1 MRARNK
7 IMPLCLFGEADL
19 GEANAVSDLTQRTEN
34 ETGDKVTMAAD
45 AGEPQTDEARREH
58 FRKLMEGE
66 YKDLFTAYFQ
76 ETFNRRFKL
85 QKGMEE
91 ELRRAREVINAAAV
105 RFGTRNEGELVAAI
119 RAEQERHEAPTEA
132 EAAPTYKEKRED
144 SDVQAVIERAVADAV
159 ARAREE
165 TERAVLDGIRARGM
179 RPTENALIPGVSHC
193 GGSAARLSRAERAE
207 IAQRAARGERI
218 EL

>member
-19 GEANAVSDLTQRTEN
+19 GDANAVSDLTQRTEN

-58 FRKLMEGE
+58 FRNLMEGE

-91 ELRRAREVINAAAV
+91 ELRRAREVIDAAAV

-179 RPTENALIPGVSHC
+179 RPTENALTPGISHH
-193 GGSAARLSRAERAE
+193 GGGAARLSRAERAE